1 MGVVAEVG
9 GVAVHHEHE
18 ALQPRRRLVHAELL
32 EALGHAPA
40 VHRHEEVA
48 HKPHVGEQRGRV
60 GRAEGAAP
68 APVE

>member
-18 ALQPRRRLVHAELL
+18 ALQPRCRLVHAKLL
-32 EALGHAPA
+32 EALRHAPA

-48 HKPHVGEQRGRV
+48 HLVGVRV
-60 GRAEGAAP
+60 S
-68 APVE
+68 